1 MKSKFIIM
9 VKKVILDIV
18 LPLLCN
24 FCYTLP
30 SLTLIQLLW
39 LSTKRP

>member
-18 LPLLCN
+18 LPY

-30 SLTLIQLLW
+30 SVTLALC
-39 LSTKRP
+39 